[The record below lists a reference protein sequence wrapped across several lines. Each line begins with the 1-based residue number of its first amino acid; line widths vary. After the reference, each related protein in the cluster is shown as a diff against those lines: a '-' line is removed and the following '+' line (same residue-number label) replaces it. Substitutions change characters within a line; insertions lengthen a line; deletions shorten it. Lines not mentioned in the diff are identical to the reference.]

1 MANRNG
7 PLRYQN
13 VLGFAR
19 NLDRPHDGLCCY
31 SWRIGLHTIE
41 IQYMFGAYWVTD
53 RYGVNE
59 ETQLSEHR
67 CRSPQRAY
75 TVLMRKVVQLGFY

>member
-7 PLRYQN
+7 PFRYQN
-13 VLGFAR
+13 VLGFER
-19 NLDRPHDGLCCY
+19 NLDRPHDGLNVLGM
-31 SWRIGLHTIE
+31 RIGLHQLDITY
-41 IQYMFGAYWVTD
+41 QFGRYWVTD

-59 ETQLSEHR
+59 EKLLSEHA

-75 TVLMRKVVQLGFY
+75 TLLMRKAVQLGFY